1 MKTKS
6 TYVLKILNVIAWV
19 VFLGLCIKAGA
30 LLYSFWVSMHLNE
43 IAAKNLYMGLN
54 LFELKAVSEIGYAT
68 LVIGI
73 VAITLAQ
80 ALLFY
85 TVIQIF
91 RKINF
96 ISPFHDSISKLIKK
110 MALYSVIIGLL
121 SVFAMA
127 YLEQFG
133 DKGMYFPLLSE
144 HIGQGSAFLFFSG
157 ILYFIYQLFLRGIAI
172 HQENDLTI

>member
-6 TYVLKILNVIAWV
+6 TYVLKILDVIAWV

-30 LLYSFWVSMHLNE
+30 LLYSFYVSMHLNE

-54 LFELKAVSEIGYAT
+54 LFELKAVNEVGYAA

-73 VAITLAQ
+73 VAIIIAQ

-96 ISPFHDSISKLIKK
+96 ISPFHESISKLIKK
-110 MALYSVIIGLL
+110 MALYSVIIGIL

-127 YLEQFG
+127 YSEQFG
-133 DKGMYFPLLSE
+133 DKGMFFPHLSE
-144 HIGQGSAFLFFSG
+144 HIGQGSAFLFFGG
-157 ILYFIYQLFLRGIAI
+157 ILYFIYQLFLRGIALQ
-172 HQENDLTI
+172 QENELTI

>member
-6 TYVLKILNVIAWV
+6 TYVLKFLNVIAWI
-19 VFLGLCIKAGA
+19 VFVGLCIKAGA
-30 LLYSFWVSMHLNE
+30 LLYSFWISMHLNE

-54 LFELKAVSEIGYAT
+54 LFELKAVNGVGYAA

-73 VAITLAQ
+73 VAIVIAQ

-96 ISPFHDSISKLIKK
+96 ISPFHESISKLIKK

-127 YLEQFG
+127 YSEQFG
-133 DKGMYFPLLSE
+133 DKGMFFPHLSE
-144 HIGQGSAFLFFSG
+144 HIGQGRAFLFFSG
-157 ILYFIYQLFLRGIAI
+157 ILYFIYQLFLRGIALQ
-172 HQENDLTI
+172 QENELTI

>member
-6 TYVLKILNVIAWV
+6 IYVLKILNVIAWV

-30 LLYSFWVSMHLNE
+30 FLYSFWVSMHLNE

-54 LFELKAVSEIGYAT
+54 LFELKAVNEVGYAA

-73 VAITLAQ
+73 VAIIIAQ

-96 ISPFHDSISKLIKK
+96 ISPFDESISKLIKK
-110 MALYSVIIGLL
+110 MAFYSLIIGLL
-121 SVFAMA
+121 SELAMA
-127 YLEQFG
+127 FCEQFA
-133 DKGMYFPLLSE
+133 DNGMYLPLLSQ

-157 ILYFIYQLFLRGIAI
+157 ILYFIYQLFLRGIELQ
-172 HQENDLTI
+172 QENDLTI

>member
-6 TYVLKILNVIAWV
+6 MYILKYINVIAWM
-19 VFLGLCIKAGA
+19 VFVGLCIKAGA

-54 LFELKAVSEIGYAT
+54 LSKLKEVNSVAYTT
-68 LVIGI
+68 LVLSI
-73 VAITLAQ
+73 VAIIIAQ

-91 RKINF
+91 QKINF
-96 ISPFHDSISKLIKK
+96 ISPFHESISKLIKK
-110 MALYSVIIGLL
+110 MALYSLIIGLL

-127 YLEQFG
+127 YSEQFG
-133 DKGMYFPLLSE
+133 DKGMYFPHLSE
-144 HIGQGSAFLFFSG
+144 HIGQGSAFLFFGG
-157 ILYFIYQLFLRGIAI
+157 ILYFIFQLFLRGIALQ
-172 HQENDLTI
+172 QENELTI

>member
-6 TYVLKILNVIAWV
+6 TYVLKILDVIAWV

-30 LLYSFWVSMHLNE
+30 LLYSFYVSMHLNE

-54 LFELKAVSEIGYAT
+54 LFELKEVNSIAYAT
-68 LVIGI
+68 LVLSI
-73 VAITLAQ
+73 VAIIIAQ

-96 ISPFHDSISKLIKK
+96 ISPFHESISKLIKK
-110 MALYSVIIGLL
+110 MALYSLIIGLL
-121 SVFAMA
+121 SVLAMA
-127 YLEQFG
+127 YAEQFG
-133 DKGMYFPLLSE
+133 DKGMYFPHLSE
-144 HIGQGSAFLFFSG
+144 HIGQGSAFLFFGG
-157 ILYFIYQLFLRGIAI
+157 ILYFIYQLFLRGIALQ
-172 HQENDLTI
+172 QENELTI

>member
-6 TYVLKILNVIAWV
+6 TYVLKFLNVIAWV

-43 IAAKNLYMGLN
+43 ITAKNLYMGLN
-54 LFELKAVSEIGYAT
+54 LSKLKEVNEVGYAT

-73 VAITLAQ
+73 VSIIIAQ
-80 ALLFY
+80 AFLFY

-96 ISPFHDSISKLIKK
+96 ISPFHESISILIKK
-110 MALYSVIIGLL
+110 MAFYSLIIGLL

-127 YLEQFG
+127 YSEQFG
-133 DKGMYFPLLSE
+133 DKGMHFPHLSE
-144 HIGQGSAFLFFSG
+144 HIGQGSAFLFFGG
-157 ILYFIYQLFLRGIAI
+157 ILYFIYQLFLRGIALQ
-172 HQENDLTI
+172 QENELTI

>member
-6 TYVLKILNVIAWV
+6 TYILKILHIIAWV

-54 LFELKAVSEIGYAT
+54 LFELKAVDDLAYQT
-68 LVIGI
+68 LVLSI
-73 VAITLAQ
+73 VAIIIAQ

-96 ISPFHDSISKLIKK
+96 ISPFDESISKLIKK
-110 MALYSVIIGLL
+110 MAFCSLIIGLI
-121 SVFAMA
+121 SVFSIA
-127 YLEQFG
+127 YSEQISNS
-133 DKGMYFPLLSE
+133 GMQYPHLSE
-144 HIGQGSAFLFFSG
+144 HIGQGNTFLFFSG
-157 ILYFIYQLFLRGIAI
+157 ILYFIYQLFLRGIEL
-172 HQENDLTI
+172 QKENDLTL

>member
-6 TYVLKILNVIAWV
+6 TYVLKFLNVIAWV

-43 IAAKNLYMGLN
+43 IAAKNLYRGLN
-54 LFELKAVSEIGYAT
+54 LFELKAVNEIGYAT

-73 VAITLAQ
+73 VAIIIAQ

-91 RKINF
+91 RKINL
-96 ISPFHDSISKLIKK
+96 ISPFHESISKLIKK
-110 MALYSVIIGLL
+110 MALFSLIIGLL
-121 SVFAMA
+121 SALAMA
-127 YLEQFG
+127 YSEQFG
-133 DKGMYFPLLSE
+133 VKGMYFPHLSE

-157 ILYFIYQLFLRGIAI
+157 ILYFIHQLFLRGIALQ
-172 HQENDLTI
+172 QENELTI

>member
-6 TYVLKILNVIAWV
+6 TYILKILNITAWI

-54 LFELKAVSEIGYAT
+54 LFELKAVDGIGYET
-68 LVIGI
+68 IVISI
-73 VAITLAQ
+73 VTIIIAQ

-91 RKINF
+91 QKINF
-96 ISPFHDSISKLIKK
+96 ISPFDERISKLIKK
-110 MALYSVIIGLL
+110 MAFYSLIIGLL
-121 SVFAMA
+121 SIFSMA
-127 YLEQFG
+127 YSEQIG
-133 DKGMYFPLLSE
+133 ESGAQYPHLSE
-144 HIGQGSAFLFFSG
+144 HIGQGSTFLFFSG
-157 ILYFIYQLFLRGIAI
+157 ILYFIYQLFLRGIELQ
-172 HQENDLTI
+172 QENDLTI